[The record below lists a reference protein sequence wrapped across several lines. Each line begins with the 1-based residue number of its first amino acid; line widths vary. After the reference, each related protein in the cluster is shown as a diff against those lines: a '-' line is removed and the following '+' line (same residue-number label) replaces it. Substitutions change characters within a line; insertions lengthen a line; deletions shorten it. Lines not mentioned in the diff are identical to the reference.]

1 MKINRKKL
9 FGWSIDSVGGPGE
22 TYDKN
27 GRVRGNGTSE
37 IR

>member
-1 MKINRKKL
+1 MKINWKKL
-9 FGWSIDSVGGPGE
+9 FDWFIDSVGGPGE